1 MRVIIGSLLIIVL
14 IILSLLIGRGPK
26 LLNDLQ
32 PTPPPQLAISFVGWQ
47 DVVNKEYGYRLKM
60 PHDWSALQI
69 AGEPAYPQRMKLVNV
84 KPEEQTKPHV
94 GIVITAFPFKN
105 QDLNAFPDIAA
116 LIDEGREPRRL
127 TMAGSPAV
135 FVDNLGD
142 SGEEFAV
149 FISHKD
155 YLYRFDWTGTHPDVR
170 KQYQD
175 VGLKIMASLKFL

>member
-94 GIVITAFPFKN
+94 GIVISAWPYKN
-105 QDLNAFPDIAA
+105 HDFNTHPEIIA
-116 LIDEGREPRRL
+116 LTEEGHVARKL

-135 FVDNLGD
+135 FVDNLGE
-142 SGEEFAV
+142 SGEEFSV

-170 KQYQD
+170 KQYKD
-175 VGLKIMASLKFL
+175 VGLKIFASLQFL